1 MPLPYRTLTEADVAR
16 ISAEMFTPSP
26 QQSVGIEL
34 EWPLHR
40 LGDVSERPEEEDM
53 TAFKNEVLPAG
64 GRVTFEPGGQ
74 VEISSA
80 PAASVSEALQAM
92 DADSRILGERLLH
105 AGFAR
110 ETLAVD
116 TRRSPART
124 LRHPRYHA
132 MEQFFGKQGC
142 AGRWMMC
149 NTASV
154 QVNISLD
161 HHDAHG
167 QWHTMHRIAP
177 LLIAAFANSPGVDAA
192 GRRWCSMRQAIWW
205 SIDPPRTRPVSD
217 DHSPEQAWARYAL
230 DADVMYINAD
240 DAGIAL
246 LPGLAFGRWMTAG
259 HQAGWPTEDDLRYHM
274 STLFPPVRPKGWLEL
289 RVLDA
294 LPAPIRDVAILAVA
308 TACTRD
314 AAADLRKELPDTRG
328 LWRTAAVAGLKHPA
342 LAQGAR
348 TLFDV
353 VADYLDGVSTDAWH
367 AELVTEFAQQYVRPG
382 RSPADTPIP
391 RLAPSGVRAMSAMQS
406 N

>member
-1 MPLPYRTLTEADVAR
+1 MPLPYRTLTDADIARVCADV
-16 ISAEMFTPSP
+16 FTPSP

-40 LGDVSERPEEEDM
+40 LGDVSSRPGEADM
-53 TAFKNEVLPAG
+53 TPFKHEVLPAG

-80 PAASVSEALQAM
+80 PAASVSEALRAVEG
-92 DADSRILGERLLH
+92 DSRTLGKRLLH

-116 TRRSPART
+116 TRRPPART

-132 MEQFFGKQGC
+132 MEQFFAKQGG
-142 AGRWMMC
+142 AGTWMMC

-161 HHDAHG
+161 HHDAVG
-167 QWHTMHRIAP
+167 QWHAMHRIAP
-177 LLIAAFANSPGVDAA
+177 ILIAAFANSPGVDAA

-205 SIDPPRTRPVSD
+205 HIDPPRTRPVPD
-217 DHSPEQAWARYAL
+217 DRSPEQAWARYAL
-230 DADVMYINAD
+230 DADVMYI
-240 DAGIAL
+240 DAGAAGVAL
-246 LPGLAFGRWMTAG
+246 LPGLTFGRWMTAG
-259 HQAGWPTEDDLRYHM
+259 HHAGWPTEDDLRYHM
-274 STLFPPVRPKGWLEL
+274 STLFPPVRPRGWLEL

-308 TACTRD
+308 TACTRE
-314 AAADLRKELPDTRG
+314 AAADLRKELPETRG
-328 LWRTAAVAGLKHPA
+328 LWRTAAAAGLKHPV

-348 TLFDV
+348 TLFEV
-353 VADYLDGVSTDAWH
+353 VADCIDCVSTDAWH
-367 AELVTEFAQQYVRPG
+367 AEIVTEFAEQYVWRG
-382 RSPADTPIP
+382 RSPADTQVP
-391 RLAPSGVRAMSAMQS
+391 RLVPNSAQSVPAMQA